1 MLREFLGQ
9 AEDGSMDISSARRLK
24 EIVAVLRDREL
35 LQGVTPVKVR
45 QVLEDLGPTFV
56 KLGQIISMRPDFLPN
71 EYQAEL
77 TRLQSEVKPMDFS
90 VVKEIVQRE

>member
-45 QVLEDLGPTFV
+45 QVNTKILRLG
-56 KLGQIISMRPDFLPN
+56 S
-71 EYQAEL
+71 
-77 TRLQSEVKPMDFS
+77 
-90 VVKEIVQRE
+90 

>member
-35 LQGVTPVKVR
+35 LQHEAGFFA
-45 QVLEDLGPTFV
+45 Q
-56 KLGQIISMRPDFLPN
+56 
-71 EYQAEL
+71 
-77 TRLQSEVKPMDFS
+77 
-90 VVKEIVQRE
+90 

>member
-35 LQGVTPVKVR
+35 LQGVPPVKER
-45 QVLEDLGPTFV
+45 QVLEDEAGFFA
-56 KLGQIISMRPDFLPN
+56 Q
-71 EYQAEL
+71 
-77 TRLQSEVKPMDFS
+77 
-90 VVKEIVQRE
+90 